1 MRNSGNVRKSKP
13 HVFHCPESFMNMR
26 FNDEKIENNVIFY
39 RHLIKHLLI
48 LVLQFFKKK
57 LYVLIFLDIKYK

>member
-1 MRNSGNVRKSKP
+1 
-13 HVFHCPESFMNMR
+13 MNMR

-48 LVLQFFKKK
+48 LVLQGFFK
-57 LYVLIFLDIKYK
+57 LYVLIFLDIKYKWKLWDSH

>member
-48 LVLQFFKKK
+48 LVLQGFF
-57 LYVLIFLDIKYK
+57 